1 MARRVSCGVLETQIS
16 FDMLPLLSAGLTWRK
31 AGAADRS
38 GSCYPTPGMLGRIRS
53 DGEKAWAKARDPW
66 GGIQR
71 NSFCGETGIQL
82 RPGSVAVLPG
92 VPRLS
97 GRKESVTTSA
107 LISGGAVTL
116 LCELI
121 PKSCPAPVIH
131 LAGYLKF

>member
-1 MARRVSCGVLETQIS
+1 M
-16 FDMLPLLSAGLTWRK
+16 
-31 AGAADRS
+31 
-38 GSCYPTPGMLGRIRS
+38 
-53 DGEKAWAKARDPW
+53 
-66 GGIQR
+66 
-71 NSFCGETGIQL
+71 
-82 RPGSVAVLPG
+82 LPG

-131 LAGYLKF
+131 LAGVSKVLKNKNLVDTGLIHKTAHADVHNHAESQKREQHRGSSVTH